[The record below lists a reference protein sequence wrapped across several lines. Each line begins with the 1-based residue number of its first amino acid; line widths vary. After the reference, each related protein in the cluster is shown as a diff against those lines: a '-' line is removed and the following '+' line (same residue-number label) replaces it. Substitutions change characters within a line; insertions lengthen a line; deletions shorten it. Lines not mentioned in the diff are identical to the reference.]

1 MERDENSLLAKGD
14 RECLIAHAKFL
25 EMPFRTRDWILHSP
39 HASQDFARFFE
50 KGGAIESKDGVS
62 LPYYHATEPPRIV
75 VNKGAYDALHGPD
88 AERAIES
95 ELAMFTTLAHEI
107 GHDKFNPGTVPFRG
121 QGEEAYVAYRA
132 KLEASAVFNAFPIF
146 TELKGYGEFQPRWN
160 QIGYGQGGG
169 LGTAA
174 IHLDWSKGV
183 LTDDQAIARLAAP
196 IPNFPYT
203 RNEPLADQN
212 GDGILTQRDA
222 YLRDYRAMMQRSPSL
237 GGTQA
242 GAPEQG
248 GDQGR
253 TSPSQAGHPD
263 HGLYSQIAGHVRE
276 HDRQNGRPW
285 DEVSQ
290 RMTAS
295 LLALAKAGGLSQVD
309 HGVFSV
315 KNDRVAAGEN
325 VFVVQG
331 RLDDPAHLRAH
342 MKTDQAIR
350 TPEQASFEKVETLN
364 ERIAQEATLDR
375 QVARTQDDGPG
386 GPIMGGR

>member
-1 MERDENSLLAKGD
+1 MERQNETTSDPRNPEYLKG
-14 RECLIAHAKFL
+14 HSGFQ
-25 EMPFRTRDWILHSP
+25 EMPSRMQDWILHSS
-39 HASQDFARFFE
+39 HASDDFAKFFQ
-50 KGGAIESKDGVS
+50 KGGVIDPKDGVS

-107 GHDKFNPGTVPFRG
+107 GHDKFNPGAVPFRG
-121 QGEEAYVAYRA
+121 QGEEEYVAYRA
-132 KLEASAVFNAFPIF
+132 KLEASAAFNAFPIF
-146 TELKGYGEFQPRWN
+146 TELKGHDEFQPRWN

-183 LTDDQAIARLAAP
+183 LIDDQAIARLAAP

-212 GDGILTQRDA
+212 GDGILSQRDA
-222 YLRDYRAMMQRSPSL
+222 YLRDYRAMMQRSPST

-242 GAPEQG
+242 GAPEQDR
-248 GDQGR
+248 DQGR
-253 TSPSQAGHPD
+253 ITPSQVGHPD
-263 HGLYSQIAGHVRE
+263 HGLYLQIAGHVRE

-295 LLALAKAGGLSQVD
+295 LLALAKEGGLSRVD
-309 HGVFSV
+309 HVVFSAE
-315 KNDRVAAGEN
+315 NDRVAAGEN

-364 ERIAQEATLDR
+364 ERIAQEAALGR